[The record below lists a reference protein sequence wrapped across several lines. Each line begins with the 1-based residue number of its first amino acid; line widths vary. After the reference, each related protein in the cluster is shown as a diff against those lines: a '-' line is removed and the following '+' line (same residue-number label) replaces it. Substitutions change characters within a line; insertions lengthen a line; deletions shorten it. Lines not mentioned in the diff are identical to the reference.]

1 MIRSFLLFALMNAA
15 AVSWAQTAPA
25 ATPAPAPAATPQPKA
40 RGPEAVAALDP
51 NRVVATIDGK
61 QITAQQA
68 ADMLKPYTPEQRKQ
82 LETDL
87 PKFVQQTYM
96 RGQLAEAAKKL
107 NLDQQSP
114 LREQIEI
121 AHDTMLAQAYL
132 AHVSQNGAAPSA
144 AEVES
149 YFNAHPGDFDTVHL
163 SGIFVQFSPPGTP
176 AGAAHSRTE
185 AQAREKVDDLE
196 KKLKAGGDF
205 AALARTDSDN
215 QASAAKGGD
224 LGPFTMGD
232 ANIPANIKSAIAKL
246 EPGQFSDPIQIP
258 SGFLIVK
265 LTSRNKAMLEQSRGA
280 VTQHIQQEK
289 NQTALKQEIDK
300 YRIQVQ
306 DSDFFDTANAA
317 GPKIPSLQRPAP
329 EDSAPPASTPPPPG
343 RPKS

>member
-68 ADMLKPYTPEQRKQ
+68 ADMLKPYTPEKRKQ

-132 AHVSQNGAAPSA
+132 AHMSQGSTAPA
-144 AEVES
+144 
-149 YFNAHPGDFDTVHL
+149 
-163 SGIFVQFSPPGTP
+163 
-176 AGAAHSRTE
+176 
-185 AQAREKVDDLE
+185 
-196 KKLKAGGDF
+196 
-205 AALARTDSDN
+205 
-215 QASAAKGGD
+215 
-224 LGPFTMGD
+224 
-232 ANIPANIKSAIAKL
+232 
-246 EPGQFSDPIQIP
+246 
-258 SGFLIVK
+258 
-265 LTSRNKAMLEQSRGA
+265 
-280 VTQHIQQEK
+280 
-289 NQTALKQEIDK
+289 
-300 YRIQVQ
+300 
-306 DSDFFDTANAA
+306 
-317 GPKIPSLQRPAP
+317 
-329 EDSAPPASTPPPPG
+329 
-343 RPKS
+343 

>member
-1 MIRSFLLFALMNAA
+1 MTRSFLLFAFLNAI
-15 AVSWAQTAPA
+15 AVSWAQTPPA
-25 ATPAPAPAATPQPKA
+25 ATPAPEPAAAAQPKA

-61 QITAQQA
+61 QITAKQA
-68 ADMLKPYTPEQRKQ
+68 ADMLKPYTPEQRRQ

-121 AHDTMLAQAYL
+121 AHDTMMAQAYL
-132 AHVSQNGAAPSA
+132 QHLSQNSGTPPA

-149 YFNAHPGDFDTVHL
+149 YFNAHPGDFDSVHL

-196 KKLKAGGDF
+196 KKLKAGTDF

-224 LGPFTMGD
+224 LGPFIMD
-232 ANIPANIKSAIAKL
+232 NANIPANIKSAIAKL

-258 SGFLIVK
+258 NAFLIVK
-265 LTSRNKAMLEQSRGA
+265 LMTRNKATLEQSRAA
-280 VTQHIQQEK
+280 VAQHMQQEK
-289 NQTALKQEIDK
+289 SQAALKQELDK
-300 YRIQVQ
+300 YQIQVQ
-306 DSDFFDTANAA
+306 DSDFFNTANASGA
-317 GPKIPSLQRPAP
+317 KIPSLQRPAP
-329 EDSAPPASTPPPPG
+329 SVSAPPPPPPPPG
-343 RPKS
+343 QPKS

>member
-1 MIRSFLLFALMNAA
+1 MTRSFLLFALLNAA

-25 ATPAPAPAATPQPKA
+25 PAPATAPTAAAQPKA

-61 QITAQQA
+61 QITAKQA
-68 ADMLKPYTPEQRKQ
+68 LEMLKPYTPEQRKQ
-82 LETDL
+82 LESDL

-96 RGQLAEAAKKL
+96 RGQLADAAKKL

-132 AHVSQNGAAPSA
+132 AHMSQGSTAPA
-144 AEVES
+144 TGEAES
-149 YFNAHPGDFDTVHL
+149 YFNSHPGDFDTVHL

-176 AGAAHSRTE
+176 AGAAGSRTE

-196 KKLKAGGDF
+196 KKLKAGDDF
-205 AALARTDSDN
+205 TALAHSESDN

-232 ANIPANIKSAIAKL
+232 ANIPANIKSSIAKL
-246 EPGQFSDPIQIP
+246 EPGQYSEPIQIP

-265 LTSRNKAMLEQSRGA
+265 LMSRDKATLERSRGA
-280 VTQHIQQEK
+280 IDQRLQQEK
-289 NQTALKQEIDK
+289 TQTALKQELDK
-300 YRIQVQ
+300 YKIQVQ
-306 DSDFFDTANAA
+306 DSDFFDTANGSA
-317 GPKIPSLQRPAP
+317 PKIPSLQRPAP
-329 EDSAPPASTPPPPG
+329 STSAPPAPG